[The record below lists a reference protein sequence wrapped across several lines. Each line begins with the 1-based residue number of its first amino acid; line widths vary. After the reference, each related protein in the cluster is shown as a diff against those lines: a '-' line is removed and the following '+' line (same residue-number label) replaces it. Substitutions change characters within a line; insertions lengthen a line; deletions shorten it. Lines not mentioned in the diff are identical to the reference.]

1 MWLEKMRLFR
11 RLAPALVV
19 CLGLTVGHSTQAIIH
34 GLTFPGMAIST
45 VKLSIQH
52 AHFLQSVEKWEY
64 YDSICSAAIV
74 GLKPLT
80 LITAAHCLKEVR
92 VSGPQSLPVLSIA
105 QPELLG
111 IEQITLKQAF
121 YRPFEAVSEDLTQDI
136 AVLVFDAKV
145 QSLIQPLRIR
155 VDDSLPDILMICG
168 YGRGDSEADTRH
180 PRCGERKPIRD
191 LSDFYQ
197 VLPKAYREMD
207 EMLHLQ
213 AQTQFA
219 YTQELV
225 HAEKALV
232 AVNRLNELNQYDHTM
247 PMPTVGDSGG
257 PWLVLNAKGQ
267 YELLA
272 ITSLVERFY
281 NPSAHWPFFQK
292 QVPLSEYPYIAY
304 GLRLSH
310 PEVLGFLQYAQHSG
324 ADIQFTSAPLF
335 RHGGRES
342 QSTDK

>member
-1 MWLEKMRLFR
+1 M
-11 RLAPALVV
+11 PVLVAA
-19 CLGLTVGHSTQAIIH
+19 LGLALGHSTQALIH

-64 YDSICSAAIV
+64 YDSICSAVIV
-74 GLKPLT
+74 GRKPLT
-80 LITAAHCLKEVR
+80 LLTAAHCLKEVR
-92 VSGPQSLPVLSIA
+92 VSGPKALPMLSIA

-111 IEQITLKQAF
+111 IEDVRLKQAF
-121 YRPFEAVSEDLTQDI
+121 YRPFATVSEDLTQDV
-136 AVLVFDAKV
+136 AVLVFDATV
-145 QSLIQPLRIR
+145 LGPLQAVRIR
-155 VDDSLPDILMICG
+155 LDDALPETIMICG
-168 YGRGDSEADTRH
+168 YGRGYGEEDTRH
-180 PRCGERKPIRD
+180 PRCGERQPVRD

-197 VLPKAYREMD
+197 VLPKTYREMD
-207 EMLHLQ
+207 AMLHLQ

-225 HAEKALV
+225 HAEKALL
-232 AVNRLNELNQYDHTM
+232 AVNRLNERDQYDHTI

-257 PWLVLNAKGQ
+257 PWLVLNAWGQ

-292 QVPLSEYPYIAY
+292 QVPLSEYPYVAY

-324 ADIQFTSAPLF
+324 ADIQFTSTPLNSPYY
-335 RHGGRES
+335 R
-342 QSTDK
+342 QP

>member
-1 MWLEKMRLFR
+1 M
-11 RLAPALVV
+11 PVLVACV
-19 CLGLTVGHSTQAIIH
+19 GLTVGHSGQAVIH
-34 GLTFPGMAIST
+34 GMTFPGVAIST

-52 AHFLQSVEKWEY
+52 AHYLQSVEKWEY

-92 VSGPQSLPVLSIA
+92 QTGPKGLPLLSIA

-111 IEQITLKQAF
+111 IEDVNLTQAF
-121 YRPFEAVSEDLTQDI
+121 YRPFETVSEDLTQDV

-145 QSLIQPLRIR
+145 ESAIQPLRIR
-155 VDDSLPDILMICG
+155 LDDALPEVLMICG
-168 YGRGDSEADTRH
+168 YGRGYGEADTRH
-180 PRCGERKPIRD
+180 PRCGERKPVQD

-197 VLPKAYREMD
+197 VLPKTYRHMD

-225 HAEKALV
+225 HAEKALL
-232 AVNRLNELNQYDHTM
+232 AVNRLNDMDEYDHTV

-257 PWLVLNAKGQ
+257 PWLVINARGQ
-267 YELLA
+267 YELMA

-292 QVPLSEYPYIAY
+292 QVPLSEYPYVAY

-335 RHGGRES
+335 PHAGRP
-342 QSTDK
+342 

>member
-1 MWLEKMRLFR
+1 MRLFR

-64 YDSICSAAIV
+64 YDSICSAAIM

-145 QSLIQPLRIR
+145 NSLIQPLRIR
-155 VDDSLPDILMICG
+155 LDDTLPDLLMICG
-168 YGRGDSEADTRH
+168 YGRGYGEADTRH
-180 PRCGERKPIRD
+180 PRCGERKPLHD

-197 VLPKAYREMD
+197 VLPKAYRDMD

-225 HAEKALV
+225 HAEKALL
-232 AVNRLNELNQYDHTM
+232 AVNRLNEADQYDHTI

-257 PWLVLNAKGQ
+257 PWLVLNAWGQ

-281 NPSAHWPFFQK
+281 NPSANWPFFQK

-335 RHGGRES
+335 PHTRRS
-342 QSTDK
+342 Q

>member
-1 MWLEKMRLFR
+1 MCLEKMRLLR

-19 CLGLTVGHSTQAIIH
+19 CLGLTLGHSTQAIIH

-52 AHFLQSVEKWEY
+52 AHFLQSVEKWDY

-111 IEQITLKQAF
+111 IEKITLIQAF

-155 VDDSLPDILMICG
+155 LGDDLPESIMICG
-168 YGRGDSEADTRH
+168 YGRGYGEADTRH
-180 PRCGERKPIRD
+180 PRCGERKPLQD

-197 VLPKAYREMD
+197 VLPKKYREMD
-207 EMLHLQ
+207 EILHLQ

-225 HAEKALV
+225 HAEKALL
-232 AVNRLNELNQYDHTM
+232 AVNRLNEMDQYDHTM

-257 PWLVLNAKGQ
+257 PWLVLNSRGQ

-272 ITSLVERFY
+272 VTSLVERFY
-281 NPSAHWPFFQK
+281 NPSANWPFFQK
-292 QVPLSEYPYIAY
+292 QVPLSEYPYVAY

-324 ADIQFTSAPLF
+324 ADIQFTSAPRTSHL
-335 RHGGRES
+335 S
-342 QSTDK
+342 QPE

>member
-1 MWLEKMRLFR
+1 MLR
-11 RLAPALVV
+11 RLMPVLVV
-19 CLGLTVGHSTQAIIH
+19 CVGLTIGHSSQAIIH

-74 GLKPLT
+74 GLEPLT
-80 LITAAHCLKEVR
+80 LVTAAHCLKEVR
-92 VSGPQSLPVLSIA
+92 LSSPQGLPMLSIA

-111 IEQITLKQAF
+111 IGNISLKQAF
-121 YRPFEAVSEDLTQDI
+121 YRPFETVSEDVTQDI
-136 AVLVFDAKV
+136 AVLVFEAKIN
-145 QSLIQPLRIR
+145 SLIQPLPVRL
-155 VDDSLPDILMICG
+155 DDTLPDMLIICG
-168 YGRGDSEADTRH
+168 YGRGYGEADTRH
-180 PRCGERKPIRD
+180 PRCGERKPVRD

-197 VLPKAYREMD
+197 VLPKIYRDMD

-225 HAEKALV
+225 HAEKALL
-232 AVNRLNELNQYDHTM
+232 AVNRLNDMDQYDHTV

-257 PWLVLNAKGQ
+257 PWLVINARGQ

-281 NPSAHWPFFQK
+281 NPSANWPFFQK
-292 QVPLSEYPYIAY
+292 QVPLSEYPYVAY

-324 ADIQFTSAPLF
+324 ADIRFTSAPLF
-335 RHGGRES
+335 PHTGRP
-342 QSTDK
+342 

>member
-1 MWLEKMRLFR
+1 MQGAQWTIAWLR
-11 RLAPALVV
+11 RLLPLVV
-19 CLGLTVGHSTQAIIH
+19 ACMGLTIGQPSQAIIH
-34 GLTFPGMAIST
+34 GLAFPGVAIST
-45 VKLSIQH
+45 VKLTIQH

-92 VSGPQSLPVLSIA
+92 LTGPQSLPMLAIV

-111 IEQITLKQAF
+111 IEAPKITQAF
-121 YRPFEAVSEDLTQDI
+121 YRPFETVAENITQDI
-136 AVLVFDAKV
+136 AVLVFDARV
-145 QSLIQPLRIR
+145 NGVIHALPIR
-155 VDDSLPDILMICG
+155 LEDSLPDQLMICG
-168 YGRGDSEADTRH
+168 YGHGYGEVDTRH
-180 PRCGERKPIRD
+180 PRCGERKPVTD

-197 VLPKAYREMD
+197 VLPKAYREKD
-207 EMLHLQ
+207 ELLHLQ

-219 YTQELV
+219 YTQALV
-225 HAEKALV
+225 HAEHALL
-232 AVNRLNELNQYDHTM
+232 AVNRLNALNEYDHTI
-247 PMPTVGDSGG
+247 PMPTAGDSGG
-257 PWLVLNAKGQ
+257 PWLLLNAHGR

-281 NPSAHWPFFQK
+281 NPSPQWSFFQK

-324 ADIQFTSAPLF
+324 ADIQFSAAMLPPKPQ
-335 RHGGRES
+335 G
-342 QSTDK
+342 QN

>member
-1 MWLEKMRLFR
+1 MWLEKMRLLR

-155 VDDSLPDILMICG
+155 LGDDLPESIMICG
-168 YGRGDSEADTRH
+168 YGRGYGEADTRH
-180 PRCGERKPIRD
+180 PRCGERKPLQD

-197 VLPKAYREMD
+197 VLPKTYREMD

-225 HAEKALV
+225 HAEKALL
-232 AVNRLNELNQYDHTM
+232 AVNRLNEMDQYDHTM

-257 PWLVLNAKGQ
+257 PWLVLNSRGQ

-281 NPSAHWPFFQK
+281 NPSANWPFFQK
-292 QVPLSEYPYIAY
+292 QVPLSEYPYVAY

-324 ADIQFTSAPLF
+324 ADIQFTSAPRIPRL
-335 RHGGRES
+335 S
-342 QSTDK
+342 QPE

>member
-1 MWLEKMRLFR
+1 MPL
-11 RLAPALVV
+11 LVV
-19 CLGLTVGHSTQAIIH
+19 CMGLTIGHSSQAIIH

-45 VKLSIQH
+45 VKLSVQH
-52 AHFLQSVEKWEY
+52 AHFLHSAEKWEY

-92 VSGPQSLPVLSIA
+92 LTGAMSLPMLSIA

-111 IEQITLKQAF
+111 IEDISLKQVF
-121 YRPFEAVSEDLTQDI
+121 YRPFEVVAEDLTQDV
-136 AVLVFDAKV
+136 AVLVFEAKV
-145 QSLIQPLRIR
+145 TSLIQPLRIR
-155 VDDSLPDILMICG
+155 LDDALPDLLMICG
-168 YGRGDSEADTRH
+168 YGRGYGEADTRH
-180 PRCGERKPIRD
+180 PRCGERKPVRD

-225 HAEKALV
+225 HAEKALL
-232 AVNRLNELNQYDHTM
+232 AVNRLNEMDQYDHTIA
-247 PMPTVGDSGG
+247 MPTLGDSGG
-257 PWLVLNAKGQ
+257 PWLVLNALGQ

-324 ADIQFTSAPLF
+324 ADIQFTSAPLLP
-335 RHGGRES
+335 RTR
-342 QSTDK
+342 QPQ

>member
-1 MWLEKMRLFR
+1 MWLEKMSLLR

-121 YRPFEAVSEDLTQDI
+121 YRPFETVSEDLTQDI

-304 GLRLSH
+304 GLKLSH

-324 ADIQFTSAPLF
+324 ADIKFTAAPL
-335 RHGGRES
+335 RGH
-342 QSTDK
+342 TDQP

>member
-1 MWLEKMRLFR
+1 MWYIKQGLLR
-11 RLAPALVV
+11 RIAPAIVV
-19 CLGLTVGHSTQAIIH
+19 CLGLTMGYPSQAIIH
-34 GLTFPGMAIST
+34 GLTFPGMTIST

-80 LITAAHCLKEVR
+80 LITAAHCMKEVR
-92 VSGPQSLPVLSIA
+92 LTGPKDLPVVGIA

-111 IEQITLKQAF
+111 LEDVRLTQAF
-121 YRPFEAVSEDLTQDI
+121 YRPFDRVAEDLTQDV

-155 VDDSLPDILMICG
+155 IDDHVPDVIMICG
-168 YGRGDSEADTRH
+168 YGRGYGEADTRH
-180 PRCGERKPIRD
+180 PRCGERKPVHD

-197 VLPKAYREMD
+197 ILPKPYRDMD

-225 HAEKALV
+225 HAEKALL
-232 AVNRLNELNQYDHTM
+232 AVNRLNDLDQYDHTI

-257 PWLVLNAKGQ
+257 PWLVLNAQGQ

-281 NPSAHWPFFQK
+281 NPSANWPFFQK
-292 QVPLSEYPYIAY
+292 QVPLSEYPYVAY
-304 GLRLSH
+304 GLKLSH

-324 ADIQFTSAPLF
+324 ADIQFTSAPLNHYGK
-335 RHGGRES
+335 RPANPGR
-342 QSTDK
+342 

>member
-92 VSGPQSLPVLSIA
+92 VSGPQSLPVLSIV

-111 IEQITLKQAF
+111 IEQIILKQAF

-155 VDDSLPDILMICG
+155 LGDDLPESIMICG
-168 YGRGDSEADTRH
+168 YGRGYGEADTRH
-180 PRCGERKPIRD
+180 PRCGERKPLQD

-225 HAEKALV
+225 HAEKALL
-232 AVNRLNELNQYDHTM
+232 AVNRLNEMDQYDHTM

-257 PWLVLNAKGQ
+257 PWLVLNSRGQ

-281 NPSAHWPFFQK
+281 NPSANWPFFQK
-292 QVPLSEYPYIAY
+292 QVPLSEYPYVAY

-324 ADIQFTSAPLF
+324 ADIQFTSAPRIPRL
-335 RHGGRES
+335 S
-342 QSTDK
+342 QPE

>member
-1 MWLEKMRLFR
+1 MWQRSIVLLR
-11 RLAPALVV
+11 RLMPVLVV
-19 CLGLTVGHSTQAIIH
+19 CVGLTLGHSSQAVIH
-34 GLTFPGMAIST
+34 GLTFPGAAIST

-52 AHFLQSVEKWEY
+52 AHFLQSAEKWEY

-80 LITAAHCLKEVR
+80 LLTAAHCLKEVR
-92 VSGPQSLPVLSIA
+92 LTGPKDLPILSIA

-111 IEQITLKQAF
+111 IEEISLRQAF
-121 YRPFEAVSEDLTQDI
+121 YRPFEAVSEDLTQDV

-145 QSLIQPLRIR
+145 QSAIQPLPIR
-155 VDDSLPDILMICG
+155 LDDQLPEVLMICG
-168 YGRGDSEADTRH
+168 YGRGYGEADTRH
-180 PRCGERKPIRD
+180 PRCGERKPVQD

-197 VLPKAYREMD
+197 VLPKTYRDMD

-213 AQTQFA
+213 AQTQFL

-225 HAEKALV
+225 HAEKALL
-232 AVNRLNELNQYDHTM
+232 AVNRLNDMDEYDHTV

-257 PWLVLNAKGQ
+257 PWLVINAKGQ

-292 QVPLSEYPYIAY
+292 QVPLSEYPYVAY

-335 RHGGRES
+335 PYAGRP
-342 QSTDK
+342 

>member
-1 MWLEKMRLFR
+1 MWQSRLFLLR
-11 RLAPALVV
+11 RLMPLLVAS
-19 CLGLTVGHSTQAIIH
+19 LGLTLGHPTQALIH

-52 AHFLQSVEKWEY
+52 AHFLQSIEKWEY

-74 GLKPLT
+74 GRKPLT
-80 LITAAHCLKEVR
+80 LLTAAHCLKEVR
-92 VSGPQSLPVLSIA
+92 LTGPLGLPMLSIA

-111 IEQITLKQAF
+111 IEDIHLKQAF
-121 YRPFEAVSEDLTQDI
+121 YRPFEQVSEDLTQDI

-145 QSLIQPLRIR
+145 IGPIQSLRIR
-155 VDDSLPDILMICG
+155 LDDGLPDTIMICG
-168 YGRGDSEADTRH
+168 YGRGYGEADTRH
-180 PRCGERKPIRD
+180 PRCGERKPLRD

-197 VLPKAYREMD
+197 VLPKSYREMD

-225 HAEKALV
+225 HAEKALL
-232 AVNRLNELNQYDHTM
+232 AVNRLNEMDQYDHTIA
-247 PMPTVGDSGG
+247 MPTVGDSGG
-257 PWLVLNAKGQ
+257 PWLVLNTWGQ
-267 YELLA
+267 YELLG

-281 NPSAHWPFFQK
+281 NPSPHWPFFQK

-310 PEVLGFLQYAQHSG
+310 PEVLGFLQYALHSG
-324 ADIQFTSAPLF
+324 ADIQFTSSPLYPYSS
-335 RHGGRES
+335 RH
-342 QSTDK
+342 

>member
-1 MWLEKMRLFR
+1 M
-11 RLAPALVV
+11 PVLVV
-19 CLGLTVGHSTQAIIH
+19 CVGLTVGHSSQAVIH
-34 GLTFPGMAIST
+34 GLTFPGAAIST

-52 AHFLQSVEKWEY
+52 AHFLQSAEKWEY

-80 LITAAHCLKEVR
+80 LLTAAHCLKEVR
-92 VSGPQSLPVLSIA
+92 LTGPKDLPILSIA

-111 IEQITLKQAF
+111 IEEIKLSQAF
-121 YRPFEAVSEDLTQDI
+121 YRSFEAVSEDLTQDV

-145 QSLIQPLRIR
+145 QSAIQPLPIR
-155 VDDSLPDILMICG
+155 LDDQLPDVLMICG
-168 YGRGDSEADTRH
+168 YGRGYGEADTRH
-180 PRCGERKPIRD
+180 PRCGERKPVRD

-197 VLPKAYREMD
+197 VLPQTYREMD

-213 AQTQFA
+213 AQTQFL

-225 HAEKALV
+225 HAEKALL
-232 AVNRLNELNQYDHTM
+232 AVNRLNEADQYDHTV

-257 PWLVLNAKGQ
+257 PWLVINAKGQ

-292 QVPLSEYPYIAY
+292 QVPLSEYPYVAY

-324 ADIQFTSAPLF
+324 ADIRFTSAPLF
-335 RHGGRES
+335 PYAGRP
-342 QSTDK
+342 

>member
-1 MWLEKMRLFR
+1 MLR
-11 RLAPALVV
+11 RLMPVLVV
-19 CLGLTVGHSTQAIIH
+19 CVGLTIGHSSQAIIH

-45 VKLSIQH
+45 IKLSIQH

-80 LITAAHCLKEVR
+80 LVTAAHCLKEVR
-92 VSGPQSLPVLSIA
+92 LSSPQGLPMLSIA

-111 IEQITLKQAF
+111 IEDISLKQAF
-121 YRPFEAVSEDLTQDI
+121 YRPFETVSEDVTQDI
-136 AVLVFDAKV
+136 AVLVFEAKIN
-145 QSLIQPLRIR
+145 SLIQPLPVRL
-155 VDDSLPDILMICG
+155 DDTLPDILIICG
-168 YGRGDSEADTRH
+168 YGRGYGEADTRH
-180 PRCGERKPIRD
+180 PRCGERKPVRD

-197 VLPKAYREMD
+197 VLPKIYRDMD

-225 HAEKALV
+225 HAEKALL
-232 AVNRLNELNQYDHTM
+232 AVNRLNDMDQYDHTVA
-247 PMPTVGDSGG
+247 MPTVGDSGG
-257 PWLVLNAKGQ
+257 PWLVINAKGQ

-281 NPSAHWPFFQK
+281 NPSANWPFFQK
-292 QVPLSEYPYIAY
+292 QVPLSEYPYVAY

-324 ADIQFTSAPLF
+324 ADIRFTSAPLF
-335 RHGGRES
+335 PHGGRP
-342 QSTDK
+342 

>member
-1 MWLEKMRLFR
+1 MRRLRLALFR
-11 RLAPALVV
+11 RVLPVLLAS
-19 CLGLTVGHSTQAIIH
+19 LGLALGLILGHSSQAIIH

-45 VKLSIQH
+45 VKLNVQH

-92 VSGPQSLPVLSIA
+92 LTGPLGLPMLGIA

-111 IEQITLKQAF
+111 MEQVELKQAF
-121 YRPFEAVSEDLTQDI
+121 YRPFNVVAEDLTQDI

-145 QSLIQPLRIR
+145 HSLIQPLRIR
-155 VDDSLPDILMICG
+155 LGDYLPELIMICG
-168 YGRGDSEADTRH
+168 YGRGYGEADTRH
-180 PRCGERKPIRD
+180 PRCGERKPVRD

-197 VLPKAYREMD
+197 VLPKAYRDMD

-225 HAEKALV
+225 HAEKALL
-232 AVNRLNELNQYDHTM
+232 AVNRLNDMDQYDHTM

-257 PWLVLNAKGQ
+257 PWLVLNDLGQ

-281 NPSAHWPFFQK
+281 NPSANWPFFQK
-292 QVPLSEYPYIAY
+292 QVPLSEYPYVAY

-324 ADIQFTSAPLF
+324 ADIQFTSAPRIPRL
-335 RHGGRES
+335 S
-342 QSTDK
+342 QPE

>member
-168 YGRGDSEADTRH
+168 YGRGDSEVDTRH

-304 GLRLSH
+304 GLKLSH

-324 ADIQFTSAPLF
+324 ADIKFTAAPL
-335 RHGGRES
+335 RGHAG
-342 QSTDK
+342 QP

>member
-1 MWLEKMRLFR
+1 MWQRSIVLLR
-11 RLAPALVV
+11 RLMPVLVV
-19 CLGLTVGHSTQAIIH
+19 CVGLTVGHSSQAVIH
-34 GLTFPGMAIST
+34 GLTFPGAAIST

-52 AHFLQSVEKWEY
+52 AHFLQSAEKWEY

-80 LITAAHCLKEVR
+80 LLTAAHCLKEVR
-92 VSGPQSLPVLSIA
+92 LTGPKDLPILSIA

-111 IEQITLKQAF
+111 IEEIKLRQAF
-121 YRPFEAVSEDLTQDI
+121 YRPFEAVSEDLTQDV

-145 QSLIQPLRIR
+145 QSAIQPLPIR
-155 VDDSLPDILMICG
+155 LDDQLPEVLMICG
-168 YGRGDSEADTRH
+168 YGRGYGEADTRH
-180 PRCGERKPIRD
+180 PRCGERKPVRD

-197 VLPKAYREMD
+197 VLPKTYRDMD

-213 AQTQFA
+213 AQTQFL

-225 HAEKALV
+225 HAEKALL
-232 AVNRLNELNQYDHTM
+232 AVNRLNEADQYDHTV

-257 PWLVLNAKGQ
+257 PWLVINAKGQ

-292 QVPLSEYPYIAY
+292 QVPLSEYPYVAY

-324 ADIQFTSAPLF
+324 ADIRFTSAPLF
-335 RHGGRES
+335 PYAGRP
-342 QSTDK
+342 

>member
-52 AHFLQSVEKWEY
+52 AHFLQSAEKWEY

-155 VDDSLPDILMICG
+155 LGDDLPESIMICG
-168 YGRGDSEADTRH
+168 YGRGYGEADTRH
-180 PRCGERKPIRD
+180 PRCGERKPLQD

-225 HAEKALV
+225 HAEKALL
-232 AVNRLNELNQYDHTM
+232 AVNRLNEMDQYDHTM

-257 PWLVLNAKGQ
+257 PWLVLNSRGQ

-281 NPSAHWPFFQK
+281 NPSANWPFFQK
-292 QVPLSEYPYIAY
+292 QVPLSEYPYVAY

-324 ADIQFTSAPLF
+324 ADIQFTSAPRIPRL
-335 RHGGRES
+335 S
-342 QSTDK
+342 QPE

>member
-1 MWLEKMRLFR
+1 MWLGKMSLLR
-11 RLAPALVV
+11 RLVPALVV
-19 CLGLTVGHSTQAIIH
+19 CMGLTVGHSSQAIIH

-111 IEQITLKQAF
+111 MEQITLKQAF

-145 QSLIQPLRIR
+145 TSLIQPLRIR
-155 VDDSLPDILMICG
+155 LGDDLPESIMICG
-168 YGRGDSEADTRH
+168 YGRGYGEADTRH
-180 PRCGERKPIRD
+180 PRCGERKPLRD

-197 VLPKAYREMD
+197 VLPKIYREMD

-225 HAEKALV
+225 HAEKALL
-232 AVNRLNELNQYDHTM
+232 AVNRLNDMDQYDHTM

-257 PWLVLNAKGQ
+257 PWLVLNSTGQ

-281 NPSAHWPFFQK
+281 NPSANWPFFQK
-292 QVPLSEYPYIAY
+292 QVPLSEYPYVAY

-324 ADIQFTSAPLF
+324 ADIQFTSAPRTPHLS
-335 RHGGRES
+335 RPE
-342 QSTDK
+342 

>member
-1 MWLEKMRLFR
+1 MWQRSIVLLR
-11 RLAPALVV
+11 RLMPVLVV
-19 CLGLTVGHSTQAIIH
+19 CVGLTMGHSSQAVIH
-34 GLTFPGMAIST
+34 GLTFPGVAIST

-52 AHFLQSVEKWEY
+52 AHFLQSAEKWEY

-80 LITAAHCLKEVR
+80 LLTAAHCLKEVR
-92 VSGPQSLPVLSIA
+92 LTGPKDLPILSIA

-111 IEQITLKQAF
+111 IEEISLRQAF
-121 YRPFEAVSEDLTQDI
+121 YRPFEAVSEDLTQDV

-145 QSLIQPLRIR
+145 QSVIQPLPIR
-155 VDDSLPDILMICG
+155 LDDQLPEVLMICG
-168 YGRGDSEADTRH
+168 YGRGYGEADTRH
-180 PRCGERKPIRD
+180 PRCGERKPVQD

-197 VLPKAYREMD
+197 VLPKTYRDMD

-225 HAEKALV
+225 HAEKALL
-232 AVNRLNELNQYDHTM
+232 AVNRLNDMDEYDHTV

-257 PWLVLNAKGQ
+257 PWLVINAKGQ

-292 QVPLSEYPYIAY
+292 QVPLSEYPYVAY

-324 ADIQFTSAPLF
+324 ADIRFTSAPLF
-335 RHGGRES
+335 PYAGRP
-342 QSTDK
+342 

>member
-1 MWLEKMRLFR
+1 MWQSALLLLR
-11 RLAPALVV
+11 RTMPVMVASI
-19 CLGLTVGHSTQAIIH
+19 GLTLGHSSQALIH

-45 VKLSIQH
+45 VKLSIKH

-64 YDSICSAAIV
+64 YDSLCSGVIV
-74 GLKPLT
+74 GRKPLT
-80 LITAAHCLKEVR
+80 LITAAHCLKEVQLN
-92 VSGPQSLPVLSIA
+92 GPKGLPVLSIV

-111 IEQITLKQAF
+111 IEDIRLQQAF
-121 YRPFEAVSEDLTQDI
+121 YRPFAAVADDLTQDI
-136 AVLVFDAKV
+136 AVLVFEANIK
-145 QSLIQPLRIR
+145 SPIQALRIR
-155 VDDSLPDILMICG
+155 LDDRLPENIMICG
-168 YGRGDSEADTRH
+168 YGRGYGEADTRH
-180 PRCGERKPIRD
+180 PRCGERKPLPD
-191 LSDFYQ
+191 LSDFFQ
-197 VLPKAYREMD
+197 VLPRAYREMD

-225 HAEKALV
+225 HAEKALL
-232 AVNRLNELNQYDHTM
+232 AVNRLNDSNQYDHTI

-257 PWLVLNAKGQ
+257 PWLVLNAWGQ

-310 PEVLGFLQYAQHSG
+310 PEVLGFLRYAQHSG
-324 ADIQFTSAPLF
+324 ADIQFTSAPLYPF
-335 RHGGRES
+335 IDQH
-342 QSTDK
+342 

>member
-1 MWLEKMRLFR
+1 MLR
-11 RLAPALVV
+11 RLMPVLVV
-19 CLGLTVGHSTQAIIH
+19 CVGLTIGHSSQAIIH

-45 VKLSIQH
+45 VKLSVQH

-64 YDSICSAAIV
+64 YDSTCSAAIV

-80 LITAAHCLKEVR
+80 LVTAAHCLKEVR
-92 VSGPQSLPVLSIA
+92 LSSPQGLPMLSIA

-111 IEQITLKQAF
+111 IGNISLKQAF
-121 YRPFEAVSEDLTQDI
+121 YRPFETVSEDVTQDI
-136 AVLVFDAKV
+136 AVLVFEAKIN
-145 QSLIQPLRIR
+145 SLIQPLPVRLG
-155 VDDSLPDILMICG
+155 DELPEVLMICG
-168 YGRGDSEADTRH
+168 YGRGYGEADTRH
-180 PRCGERKPIRD
+180 PRCGERKPVRD

-197 VLPKAYREMD
+197 VLPKIYRDMD

-225 HAEKALV
+225 HAEKALL
-232 AVNRLNELNQYDHTM
+232 AVNRLNDMDQYDHTV

-257 PWLVLNAKGQ
+257 PWLVINARGQ

-281 NPSAHWPFFQK
+281 NPSANWPFFQK
-292 QVPLSEYPYIAY
+292 QVPLSEYPYVAY

-324 ADIQFTSAPLF
+324 ADIRFTSAPLF
-335 RHGGRES
+335 PHTGRP
-342 QSTDK
+342 

>member
-1 MWLEKMRLFR
+1 M
-11 RLAPALVV
+11 PVLVT
-19 CLGLTVGHSTQAIIH
+19 CIGLTLGHTSQALIH

-52 AHFLQSVEKWEY
+52 AHYLRSAEKWEY
-64 YDSICSAAIV
+64 YDSTCSGVIV
-74 GLKPLT
+74 GRNPLT

-92 VSGPQSLPVLSIA
+92 VTGTMDLPMLSIV

-111 IEQITLKQAF
+111 IEKAHLKQAF
-121 YRPFEAVSEDLTQDI
+121 YRPFETVSEDLTQDV
-136 AVLVFDAKV
+136 AVLVFDALV
-145 QSLIQPLRIR
+145 HPLLQPVRIR
-155 VDDSLPDILMICG
+155 LDDQLPPSIMICG
-168 YGRGDSEADTRH
+168 YGRGHGEVDTRH
-180 PRCGERKPIRD
+180 PRCGERKPLRD

-225 HAEKALV
+225 HAEKALL
-232 AVNRLNELNQYDHTM
+232 AVNRLNDMDQYDHTI

-257 PWLVLNAKGQ
+257 PWLVLNTWGQ

-281 NPSAHWPFFQK
+281 NPSANWPFFQK

-324 ADIQFTSAPLF
+324 ADIQFTSTPLNPYAASPGA
-335 RHGGRES
+335 R
-342 QSTDK
+342 

>member
-1 MWLEKMRLFR
+1 MRLKR
-11 RLAPALVV
+11 ITWIRHCLSVTMV
-19 CLGLTVGHSTQAIIH
+19 CLGCLLVPSTQAIIH

-45 VKLSIQH
+45 VKLSVQH

-64 YDSICSAAIV
+64 YDSICSAVIV
-74 GLKPLT
+74 GRKPLT
-80 LITAAHCLKEVR
+80 LLTAAHCLKEVR
-92 VSGPQSLPVLSIA
+92 LAGPMGLPMLSIV

-111 IEQITLKQAF
+111 IEEVSLKQAF
-121 YRPFEAVSEDLTQDI
+121 YRPFESVSEDLTQDV
-136 AVLVFDAKV
+136 AVLVFDARIH
-145 QSLIQPLRIR
+145 SPIQPVRIR
-155 VDDSLPDILMICG
+155 LDDLLPDSIMICG
-168 YGRGDSEADTRH
+168 YGRGYSEADTRH
-180 PRCGERKPIRD
+180 PRCGERKPVRD

-197 VLPKAYREMD
+197 VLPKTYRDMD

-225 HAEKALV
+225 HAEKALL
-232 AVNRLNELNQYDHTM
+232 AVNRLNDKNEYDHTI

-257 PWLVLNAKGQ
+257 PWLVLNAWGQ

-281 NPSAHWPFFQK
+281 NPSANWPFFQK

-324 ADIQFTSAPLF
+324 ADIQFISTPLAPG
-335 RHGGRES
+335 RH
-342 QSTDK
+342 

>member
-1 MWLEKMRLFR
+1 MWPVNVRLPR
-11 RLAPALVV
+11 RLAPCLVACVALT
-19 CLGLTVGHSTQAIIH
+19 LGPPTQAIIH
-34 GLTFPGMAIST
+34 GLTFPGTAIST

-64 YDSICSAAIV
+64 YSSMCSAVIV

-80 LITAAHCLKEVR
+80 LLTAAHCLKEVR
-92 VSGPQSLPVLSIA
+92 LDSPQGLPMLSIA

-111 IEQITLKQAF
+111 IEEVSLRQAF
-121 YRPFEAVSEDLTQDI
+121 YRPFETVSEDLTQDL

-145 QSLIQPLRIR
+145 NSLIQPLPIR
-155 VDDSLPDILMICG
+155 VDDEIPSMLMICG
-168 YGRGDSEADTRH
+168 YGRGYGEADTRH
-180 PRCGERKPIRD
+180 PRCGERKPVRD

-197 VLPKAYREMD
+197 VLPKTYRDMD

-225 HAEKALV
+225 HAEKALL
-232 AVNRLNELNQYDHTM
+232 AVNRLNEADQYDHTV

-257 PWLVLNAKGQ
+257 PWLVINAKGQ

-281 NPSAHWPFFQK
+281 NPSANWPFFQK
-292 QVPLSEYPYIAY
+292 QVPLSEYPYVAY

-310 PEVLGFLQYAQHSG
+310 PEVMGFLQYAQHSG
-324 ADIQFTSAPLF
+324 ADIRFTSAPLF
-335 RHGGRES
+335 PHVGRP
-342 QSTDK
+342 

>member
-1 MWLEKMRLFR
+1 MR
-11 RLAPALVV
+11 ASMPVIMM
-19 CLGLTVGHSTQAIIH
+19 CLGLVVGPSSQAVIH
-34 GLTFPGMAIST
+34 GLMFPGLAIST

-52 AHFLQSVEKWEY
+52 AHFLQSQAQWTY
-64 YDSICSAAIV
+64 YDGICSAVIV
-74 GLKPLT
+74 GVQPLT
-80 LITAAHCLKEVR
+80 LLTAAHCLKEVR
-92 VSGPQSLPVLSIA
+92 VTGPQRLPMLSIV

-111 IEQITLKQAF
+111 IQTASLKQAF
-121 YRPFEAVSEDLTQDI
+121 YRPFEAVAEDLTQDV
-136 AVLVFDAKV
+136 AVLVFDAQV
-145 QSLIQPLRIR
+145 TGPLQPVHIR
-155 VDDSLPDILMICG
+155 LDEALPETLMICG
-168 YGRGDSEADTRH
+168 YGRGETERDTRH
-180 PRCGERKPIRD
+180 PRCGERRPVRD

-197 VLPKAYREMD
+197 ILPRAYRDMD

-225 HAEKALV
+225 HAEKALL
-232 AVNRLNELNQYDHTM
+232 AVNRLNDFEQYDHTI

-257 PWLVLNAKGQ
+257 PWLVLNARGQ

-281 NPSAHWPFFQK
+281 NPSVHWPFFQK
-292 QVPLSEYPYIAY
+292 QVPLSEYPYVAY

-324 ADIQFTSAPLF
+324 ADISFTATPLYSF
-335 RHGGRES
+335 SHPR
-342 QSTDK
+342 

>member
-1 MWLEKMRLFR
+1 MPVM
-11 RLAPALVV
+11 VT
-19 CLGLTVGHSTQAIIH
+19 CLGLTIGHSTQALIH

-52 AHFLQSVEKWEY
+52 AHFLTSAEKFEY
-64 YDSICSAAIV
+64 YESICSAAIV

-80 LITAAHCLKEVR
+80 LITAAHCMKEVR
-92 VSGPQSLPVLSIA
+92 LTGPKGLPVLSIV
-105 QPELLG
+105 QPDLLG
-111 IEQITLKQAF
+111 IEDIILKQAF

-145 QSLIQPLRIR
+145 RSPIQALRIR
-155 VDDSLPDILMICG
+155 LDDSLPETIMICG
-168 YGRGDSEADTRH
+168 YGRGYGEADTRH
-180 PRCGERKPIRD
+180 PRCGERKPLHD

-197 VLPKAYREMD
+197 VLPKAYRDMD

-225 HAEKALV
+225 HAEKALL
-232 AVNRLNELNQYDHTM
+232 AVNRLNVRDQYDHTIA
-247 PMPTVGDSGG
+247 MPTVGDSGG
-257 PWLVLNAKGQ
+257 PWLVLNARGQ
-267 YELLA
+267 YELLG

-281 NPSAHWPFFQK
+281 NPSPHWPFFQK

-310 PEVLGFLQYAQHSG
+310 PEVLGFLQYVQHSG
-324 ADIQFTSAPLF
+324 ADLQFTAAPLYPYS
-335 RHGGRES
+335 S
-342 QSTDK
+342 QH

>member
-1 MWLEKMRLFR
+1 M
-11 RLAPALVV
+11 PVLVV
-19 CLGLTVGHSTQAIIH
+19 CVGLTVGHSSQAVIH
-34 GLTFPGMAIST
+34 GLTFPGAAIST

-52 AHFLQSVEKWEY
+52 AHFLQSTEKWEY

-80 LITAAHCLKEVR
+80 LLTAAHCLKEVR
-92 VSGPQSLPVLSIA
+92 LTGPKDLPILSIA

-111 IEQITLKQAF
+111 IEEIKLSQAF
-121 YRPFEAVSEDLTQDI
+121 YRSFEAVSEDLTQDV

-145 QSLIQPLRIR
+145 QSAIQPLPIR
-155 VDDSLPDILMICG
+155 LDDQLPEVLMICG
-168 YGRGDSEADTRH
+168 YGRGYGEADTRH
-180 PRCGERKPIRD
+180 PRCGERKPVRD

-197 VLPKAYREMD
+197 VLPKTYRDMD

-213 AQTQFA
+213 AQTQFL

-225 HAEKALV
+225 HAEKALL
-232 AVNRLNELNQYDHTM
+232 AVNRLNEADQYDHTV

-257 PWLVLNAKGQ
+257 PWLVINAKGQ

-292 QVPLSEYPYIAY
+292 QVPLSEYPYVAY

-324 ADIQFTSAPLF
+324 ADIRFTSAPLF
-335 RHGGRES
+335 PYAGRP
-342 QSTDK
+342 

>member
-1 MWLEKMRLFR
+1 MRVSLIARLRQLWPGCVVWLACM
-11 RLAPALVV
+11 P
-19 CLGLTVGHSTQAIIH
+19 GQDSQAVIH
-34 GLTFPGMAIST
+34 GLAFPGVAIST

-80 LITAAHCLKEVR
+80 LVTAAHCFKEVR
-92 VSGPQSLPVLSIA
+92 LTGPQSLPMVSIA
-105 QPELLG
+105 QAELLG
-111 IEQITLKQAF
+111 IAQVSLKQAF
-121 YRPFEAVSEDLTQDI
+121 YRPFEQVSEDLTQDV
-136 AVLVFDAKV
+136 AVLVFDS
-145 QSLIQPLRIR
+145 QINSLLQPLPIR
-155 VDDSLPDILMICG
+155 VDDSLPDMLMICG
-168 YGRGDSEADTRH
+168 YGRGYDEAETRH
-180 PRCGERKPIRD
+180 PRCGERKPLRA

-197 VLPKAYREMD
+197 VLPKTYQDMD
-207 EMLHLQ
+207 EALHLQ

-225 HAEKALV
+225 HAEKALI
-232 AVNRLNELNQYDHTM
+232 AVNRLNSLDQYDHTIA
-247 PMPTVGDSGG
+247 MPTVGDSGG
-257 PWLVLNAKGQ
+257 PWLVINAKGQ

-272 ITSLVERFY
+272 VTSLVERFY

-324 ADIQFTSAPLF
+324 ADIRFTSAPLF
-335 RHGGRES
+335 PHARQPS
-342 QSTDK
+342 